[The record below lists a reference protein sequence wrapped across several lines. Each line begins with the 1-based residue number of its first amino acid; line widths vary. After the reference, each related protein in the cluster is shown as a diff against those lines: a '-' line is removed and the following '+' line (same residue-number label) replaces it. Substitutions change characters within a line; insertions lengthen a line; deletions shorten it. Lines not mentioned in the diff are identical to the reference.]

1 MDSRSWLGL
10 MIRVT
15 VMWRH
20 IGYGYREHYALM
32 ASVFTTITSSSSAN
46 AHDYVMQEVKLRLS
60 NIEIRTAKF
69 RGESVGGQGRGLR
82 LVHRCCR
89 RHGVPKVDRIFR
101 ICVLS

>member
-32 ASVFTTITSSSSAN
+32 ASVFTTITSSVAN
-46 AHDYVMQEVKLRLS
+46 ADDYDMQDVKLRLS
-60 NIEIRTAKF
+60 NIQIRTVTF
-69 RGESVGGQGRGLR
+69 RGESVGGQGLGLK
-82 LVHRCCR
+82 LLHRCCR
-89 RHGVPKVDRIFR
+89 RHAVPKSNKVDRIG
-101 ICVLS
+101 S